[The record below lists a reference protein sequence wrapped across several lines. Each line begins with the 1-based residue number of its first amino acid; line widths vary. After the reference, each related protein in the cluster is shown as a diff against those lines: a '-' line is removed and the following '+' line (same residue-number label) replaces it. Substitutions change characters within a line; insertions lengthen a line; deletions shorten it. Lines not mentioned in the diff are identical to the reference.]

1 MKQKRIPKT
10 NNAGDIPAKRSK
22 MRSKDILSDPRYYF
36 KGSVI
41 KAMALMKLPNFN
53 NYEEFVL
60 RYVEER
66 DKIKHQMYAPSDKEL
81 RIFEA
86 YQSGE
91 MSLDE
96 FCHSLKLKTRS
107 SAYQRI
113 GRYYEFTRK
122 QK

>member
-22 MRSKDILSDPRYYF
+22 MRAKDILNDPRYYF
-36 KGSVI
+36 KASVI
-41 KAMALMKLPNFN
+41 KAMDL
-53 NYEEFVL
+53 NYEAFVL
-60 RYVEER
+60 AYVEAR
-66 DKIKHQMYAPSDKEL
+66 DKMKHQMYAPSDKEL

-96 FCHSLKLKTRS
+96 FCHSLKIKNRS

>member
-10 NNAGDIPAKRSK
+10 NNAGEVPAKRSK

-36 KGSVI
+36 KASVI
-41 KAMALMKLPNFN
+41 KAMDQ

-60 RYVEER
+60 AYVEAR
-66 DKIKHQMYAPSDKEL
+66 DKMKHQMYSPSDKEL

-86 YQSGE
+86 YQAGE
-91 MSLDE
+91 LSLDE
-96 FCHSLKLKTRS
+96 FCHSLKIKTRS
-107 SAYQRI
+107 SAYQKI